1 MGRMER
7 TIDKLIVFAICLAGL
22 ALGGWGGTV
31 PLSEGTAGAVCVSTA
46 LVAVCA
52 GALAEA
58 LPDRIRPAAPVLLCA
73 TALVSPCG
81 AAFLPLACYDAMR
94 ELHRGGF
101 GHAVAAAPGAALA
114 ASLALWSPNVA
125 AAALTAASCAAG
137 ALLSARTNRLLAR
150 LDTLHRLRDDMT
162 VRTWDLLDR
171 NRDLEER
178 LVRAD
183 GGGPGGA
190 GDGCPSDEGIP
201 ARPAGFSCLSDREFE
216 VARLIAEG
224 LDNREIAAAAYL
236 SEGTV
241 RNHISSILTKLQ
253 LKNRTQI
260 AIAFWRG

>member
-1 MGRMER
+1 MDRMER

-31 PLSEGTAGAVCVSTA
+31 PLSEGTAGATCVSTA

-114 ASLALWSPNVA
+114 ASLDSGRRTSRRRRSPRHPA
-125 AAALTAASCAAG
+125 PRGRCSRRAP
-137 ALLSARTNRLLAR
+137 
-150 LDTLHRLRDDMT
+150 T
-162 VRTWDLLDR
+162 VCSPAWT
-171 NRDLEER
+171 
-178 LVRAD
+178 
-183 GGGPGGA
+183 PCT
-190 GDGCPSDEGIP
+190 GC
-201 ARPAGFSCLSDREFE
+201 
-216 VARLIAEG
+216 
-224 LDNREIAAAAYL
+224 
-236 SEGTV
+236 GT
-241 RNHISSILTKLQ
+241 T
-253 LKNRTQI
+253 
-260 AIAFWRG
+260 

>member
-58 LPDRIRPAAPVLLCA
+58 LPNRIRPAAPVLLCA

-94 ELHRGGF
+94 ELHRGGI
-101 GHAVAAAPGAALA
+101 GHAVAAAPGAALV
-114 ASLALWSPNVA
+114 ASLALWSPSVA
-125 AAALTAASCAAG
+125 AAALTTASCAAG
-137 ALLSARTNRLLAR
+137 ALLSARTSRLLAR

-171 NRDLEER
+171 NRDLEAR

-183 GGGPGGA
+183 GGGPDA
-190 GDGCPSDEGIP
+190 EDASPADEGVP